1 MTEIERSRE
10 SFCSVARPF
19 STEKS
24 MGLIYDAI
32 VVGARCAGAST
43 AMLLARKGL
52 RVLLLDKSTFPA
64 EIPHGHFIHRHGPR
78 QLQKWGLLER
88 IVATG
93 CPPSTTFTVD
103 TGEFRLTGRD
113 LVLDGVA
120 FGYGPRR
127 GALDWVL
134 VEAAMEAGAEFR
146 AGCAVED
153 YLIEENR
160 VVGIRAADRTQGLS
174 FEERAAIVVGAD
186 GRGSRLART
195 VGAAEY
201 EVVPTLTCWFFCYWS
216 DIPATGLEIYV
227 RQKRAIFAFPTNG
240 GLFAVFVAWPIGEQS
255 VVQSDVE
262 RHFLA
267 ALDLAPELAARVR
280 AGRRAERFLGAA
292 NLPNFLRKPYGS
304 GWALVGD
311 AGCHKD
317 PYLALGICDALRD
330 AEWLALAIHEGLSGN
345 RPLESALSEYE
356 HRRNNATMPHYR
368 LNLDRAQFKPPAQD
382 ELRLQRALID
392 DQEATNRFFMAYEEM
407 IPPESFFNP
416 DNLRAIMERGEKG
429 LSSIERSSDRHPGIL
444 LTPISP
450 IGPSRA
456 NSDVCSCAAVG
467 GTADINV
474 PDRGVGRALSEGP
487 RVPTPGNPGP
497 EP

>member
-1 MTEIERSRE
+1 
-10 SFCSVARPF
+10 
-19 STEKS
+19 
-24 MGLIYDAI
+24 MGQVYDAI

-43 AMLLARKGL
+43 AMLLARKGFK
-52 RVLLLDKSTFPA
+52 VLLVDRSTFPG

-78 QLQKWGLLER
+78 RLQKWGLLER

-93 CPPSTTFTVD
+93 CPPSTTFTID
-103 TGEFRLTGRD
+103 TGEIRLSGKD

-146 AGCAVED
+146 AGCAVQD
-153 YLIEENR
+153 YLIEENCI
-160 VVGIRAADRTQGLS
+160 VGIRAADRTQDLS

-186 GRGSRLART
+186 GRGSRLARIA
-195 VGAAEY
+195 GAVEY
-201 EVVPTLTCWFFCYWS
+201 ESVPTLTCWLFSYWS
-216 DIPATGLEIYV
+216 DIPATGLEIYA
-227 RQKRAIFAFPTNG
+227 RRKRAIFAFPTNG
-240 GLFAVFVAWPIGEQS
+240 GLFAVFVGWPIGEQS

-267 ALDLAPELAARVR
+267 AVDLAPELAARVR

-292 NLPNFLRKPYGS
+292 NLPNFLRKPYGL

-317 PYLALGICDALRD
+317 PYMALGICDALRD
-330 AEWLALAIHEGLSGN
+330 AELLAAAIDEGLSGR

-356 HRRNNATMPHYR
+356 RRRNNATMPDYR
-368 LNLDRAQFKPPAQD
+368 RNLDRAEFKPPPQE

-392 DQEATNRFFMAYEEM
+392 DQEAANRFFMAYEEM
-407 IPPESFFNP
+407 IPSESFFNP
-416 DNLRAIMERGEKG
+416 EHLRTIMERCDKG
-429 LSSIERSSDRHPGIL
+429 QLGALDSMERCR
-444 LTPISP
+444 
-450 IGPSRA
+450 
-456 NSDVCSCAAVG
+456 
-467 GTADINV
+467 
-474 PDRGVGRALSEGP
+474 
-487 RVPTPGNPGP
+487 
-497 EP
+497 

>member
-1 MTEIERSRE
+1 
-10 SFCSVARPF
+10 
-19 STEKS
+19 
-24 MGLIYDAI
+24 MGRIYDAI

-52 RVLLLDKSTFPA
+52 KVLLLDRSTFPS
-64 EIPHGHFIHRHGPR
+64 EMPHGHFIHRHGPR
-78 QLQKWGLLER
+78 RLEKWGLLKR

-93 CPPSTTFTVD
+93 CPPSTTFTID
-103 TGEFRLTGRD
+103 TGEIRLTGKN
-113 LVLDGVA
+113 LALDGVA

-146 AGCAVED
+146 AGFAVQD
-153 YLIEENR
+153 YLFEENR
-160 VVGIRAADRTQGLS
+160 IMGIRAAGRTQRLS

-186 GRGSRLART
+186 GRGSRLARI

-201 EVVPTLTCWFFCYWS
+201 DVVPTLTCYFFSYWS
-216 DIPATGLEIYV
+216 DVPPAGLEIYV

-240 GLFAVFVAWPIGEQS
+240 GLFAVFIAWPISERS
-255 VVQSDVE
+255 VVKSDVE

-330 AEWLALAIHEGLSGN
+330 AELLAIAIDQGLSGK

-356 HRRNNATMPHYR
+356 RRRNDATMPDYR
-368 LNLDRAQFKPPAQD
+368 LNLDRAQFSPLPQ
-382 ELRLQRALID
+382 EERRLQRALMD
-392 DQEATNRFFMAYEEM
+392 DQEAANRFFMAYEEM

-416 DNLRAIMERGEKG
+416 DNLRTIMERCDKG
-429 LSSIERSSDRHPGIL
+429 RQ
-444 LTPISP
+444 
-450 IGPSRA
+450 
-456 NSDVCSCAAVG
+456 
-467 GTADINV
+467 GTLASME
-474 PDRGVGRALSEGP
+474 A
-487 RVPTPGNPGP
+487 
-497 EP
+497 

>member
-1 MTEIERSRE
+1 
-10 SFCSVARPF
+10 
-19 STEKS
+19 
-24 MGLIYDAI
+24 MGRTYDAI

-52 RVLLLDKSTFPA
+52 KVLLLDRSTFPS

-78 QLQKWGLLER
+78 RLQKWGLLER

-93 CPPSTTFTVD
+93 CPPSTTFTID
-103 TGEFRLTGRD
+103 MGEIRLTGRD
-113 LVLDGVA
+113 LALDGVA
-120 FGYGPRR
+120 FGYAPRR

-146 AGCAVED
+146 PGFAVQD
-153 YLIEENR
+153 YLFEDNR
-160 VVGIRAADRTQGLS
+160 IVGIRAADGTQRLS
-174 FEERAAIVVGAD
+174 IEERAAIIVGAD
-186 GRGSRLART
+186 GRGSRLARI

-201 EVVPTLTCWFFCYWS
+201 EVVPTLTCYFFSYWS
-216 DIPATGLEIYV
+216 DIPATGLEIYA
-227 RQKRAIFAFPTNG
+227 RRKRAIFAFPTNG
-240 GLFAVFVAWPIGEQS
+240 GLFAVFVAWPISEQS

-317 PYLALGICDALRD
+317 PFMALGICDALRD
-330 AEWLALAIHEGLSGN
+330 AELLATAIDEGLSGK
-345 RPLESALSEYE
+345 RSLESTLFEYE
-356 HRRNNATMPHYR
+356 RRRNDATLLDYR

-407 IPPESFFNP
+407 IPAESFFNP
-416 DNLRAIMERGEKG
+416 DNVRAIVERHDKGRQDALAGME
-429 LSSIERSSDRHPGIL
+429 
-444 LTPISP
+444 
-450 IGPSRA
+450 A
-456 NSDVCSCAAVG
+456 
-467 GTADINV
+467 
-474 PDRGVGRALSEGP
+474 
-487 RVPTPGNPGP
+487 
-497 EP
+497 